1 MENPNP
7 TPPEAPQQPPAA
19 AQAPPHAQPTQALP
33 PGSGYV
39 DPTYA
44 QAPTRGPLQKS
55 PLLAAFLSMMPG
67 LGNIYNGLYVRGI
80 SFFLIWGGVFALTIR
95 TGNRSQGDSEALAL
109 FIPAVVF
116 IWLFNLFDA
125 YRQASLINHGYAT
138 DLGLEDTGRLRKAP
152 GGMAL
157 GVVVLLIG
165 VYGALERIFDFDLS
179 LVLEFWYVAFIAF
192 GAWLIYQ
199 ARQAKVQEVQPVSV
213 SSETDDAY

>member
-1 MENPNP
+1 MEDP
-7 TPPEAPQQPPAA
+7 TQTQPEAPQPPPPAA
-19 AQAPPHAQPTQALP
+19 TQAPPPQALP
-33 PGSGYV
+33 PRSDYI
-39 DPTYA
+39 DPGYA
-44 QAPTRGPLQKS
+44 QAPTRSPLQKS
-55 PLLAAFLSMMPG
+55 PLLAAFLSFMPG

-80 SFFLIWGGVFALTIR
+80 SFFLIWGGIFALTIR

-138 DLGLEDTGRLRKAP
+138 DLGLEDNGRLRKAP

-179 LVLEFWYVAFIAF
+179 LILEFWYVAFIAF

-199 ARQAKVQEVQPVSV
+199 ARLAKSQNAQPASL